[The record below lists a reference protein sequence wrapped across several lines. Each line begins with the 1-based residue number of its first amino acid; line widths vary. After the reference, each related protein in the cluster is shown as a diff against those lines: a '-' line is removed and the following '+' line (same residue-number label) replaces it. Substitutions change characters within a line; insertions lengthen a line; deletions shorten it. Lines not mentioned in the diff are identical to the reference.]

1 MRSLAT
7 KLTAAFLLV
16 GVLGILIFALLLGA
30 QARTEFSRFISSR
43 DQAALISTLEQYYAG
58 NGSWMGV
65 GDTLE
70 RTPPLQMFRRAILV
84 ADAGGHVV
92 LGNPD
97 APVGERMSEADSA
110 RSQPLAVNGQT
121 VGSVVFL
128 QFDASSRRVPP
139 GGPLES
145 DLWGRLLWVTVLSAL
160 ATMVIALL
168 VGLLLAR
175 TLTRP
180 VAALT
185 QATRAMA
192 AGDLH
197 QVVDVH
203 SRDEI
208 GELAQSFNH
217 MSADLARASTLR
229 KQMTADLAHDL
240 RTPLS
245 ILSGY
250 TEGLQE
256 QRLSG
261 SPAIFAVMHDE
272 VQHLQRLVDDLRTLS
287 LADAGE
293 LPLNRRVVDPAALVE
308 RTALAHYIAAQERGV
323 VVSVEAAA
331 DLPNVFV
338 DTDRMAQVLN
348 NLVGNALTHTAAGAI
363 RLTARQEGD
372 SVELAVQ
379 DAGDGIAPEDLPFVF
394 DRLYRGDKARQRAP
408 EGSSGLGLAIAKAI
422 VEAHGG
428 AIAVASRPGQGSTFT
443 VRLPAA
449 QVTA

>member
-16 GVLGILIFALLLGA
+16 GVLGVVIFALLLGA
-30 QARTEFSRFISSR
+30 QARTEFTRFISSR
-43 DQAALISTLEQYYAG
+43 DQAALIRTLEQHYAT
-58 NGSWMGV
+58 NGHWAGV
-65 GDTLE
+65 GDRLE
-70 RTPPLQMFRRAILV
+70 RTPPLEMFRRSILV
-84 ADAGGHVV
+84 ADANGTVV

-97 APVGERMSEADSA
+97 TPVGTEMSATDRA
-110 RSQPLAVNGQT
+110 RSQSITLDGDT
-121 VGSVVFL
+121 IGSVVFL
-128 QFDASSRRVPP
+128 QADANPRRTPP
-139 GGPLES
+139 SGPLES
-145 DLWGRLLWVTVLSAL
+145 DLWGRLLWVAL
-160 ATMVIALL
+160 ASAGVTMLIALL
-168 VGLLLAR
+168 LGLLLAR

-185 QATRAMA
+185 EATRAMA

-197 QVVDVH
+197 QVVDVQ

-256 QRLSG
+256 ERLNG
-261 SPAIFAVMHDE
+261 SPAIFAIMHDE

-293 LPLNRRVVDPAALVE
+293 LPLNLRLVDPAALVE
-308 RTALAHYIAAQERGV
+308 RTALSHYITAQERGV
-323 VVSVEAAA
+323 EIRVDAVANLPSVH
-331 DLPNVFV
+331 V

-348 NLVGNALTHTAAGAI
+348 NLVGNALTHTAAGTI
-363 RLTARQEGD
+363 HLTARTQNG
-372 SVELAVQ
+372 SVALAVQ
-379 DAGDGIAPEDLPFVF
+379 DAGAGIAAEDLPFVF
-394 DRLYRGDKARQRAP
+394 DRLYRGDKARQRSR

-428 AIAVASRPGQGSTFT
+428 TIAVDSAPGQGSTFT
-443 VRLPAA
+443 VTLPVAE
-449 QVTA
+449 